1 MSLETVLLFFAV
13 FVGVLIFAW
22 AMCWVGARA
31 DERQRQILDDWNRI
45 ADERSQPFRHESK
58 PISR

>member
-31 DERQRQILDDWNRI
+31 DERQRRIIDDWSKR
-45 ADERSQPFRHESK
+45 AEQRSQPYRHESK